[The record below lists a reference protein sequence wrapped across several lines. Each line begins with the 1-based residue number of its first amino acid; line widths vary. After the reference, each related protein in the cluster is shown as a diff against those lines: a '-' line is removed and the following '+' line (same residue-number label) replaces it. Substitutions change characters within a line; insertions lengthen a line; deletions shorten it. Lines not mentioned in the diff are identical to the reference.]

1 MNVDFPAQRINGV
14 FSQKI
19 VSSIGTGTTARKTES
34 LAYFYI
40 QEQEAGE
47 LEAQPLG
54 PNNEPFGKK
63 LEITRE
69 QLLENFLPE
78 PQRSLEYAKLLVSRE
93 QAVKVAVARGDKF
106 LKHGAHYS
114 AEFEYNKAL
123 ALEEE
128 NVRANF
134 GIGLCYIA
142 RGEQAKAREVFER
155 LVQIEAVFGEEHK
168 HLFNEFGI
176 RLRISGMFDEALAYY
191 ARALALAPD
200 DENLHY
206 NMARAAFGKGEADLT
221 AQHLTECLRLNAIHQ
236 EAQQFLAYI
245 EKRSSSEPSE

>member
-1 MNVDFPAQRINGV
+1 MNTEYPPQRITGV
-14 FSQKI
+14 FSQKV
-19 VSSIGTGTTARKTES
+19 VSSIGTGTTARKTET

-40 QEQEAGE
+40 EEQEAGE
-47 LEAQPLG
+47 LDAQPLG

-63 LEITRE
+63 QGLTRE
-69 QLLENFLPE
+69 ELLENFLPE
-78 PQRSLEYAKLLVSRE
+78 PQRSLEYAKLLAARQ
-93 QAVKVAVARGDKF
+93 QAVQVAVARGDKF

-142 RGEQAKAREVFER
+142 RGEQDKARQVFER
-155 LVQIEAVFGEEHK
+155 LVQLDAAFGEEHK

-176 RLRISGMFDEALAYY
+176 RLRVSGMYEEALAYY
-191 ARALALAPD
+191 ARALALGPD

-206 NMARAAFGKGEADLT
+206 NMARAAFGMGEPDQT
-221 AQHLTECLRLNAIHQ
+221 AEHLTKCLQLNATHQ
-236 EAQQFLAYI
+236 EALQFLAYI
-245 EKRSSSEPSE
+245 EKRSAQGPPE